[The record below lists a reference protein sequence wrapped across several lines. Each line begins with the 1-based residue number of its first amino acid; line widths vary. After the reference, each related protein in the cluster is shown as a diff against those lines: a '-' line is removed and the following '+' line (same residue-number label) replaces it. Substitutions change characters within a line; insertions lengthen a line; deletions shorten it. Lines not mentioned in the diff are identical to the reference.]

1 MGIRDIFCE
10 SVFQNI
16 SRRLEGCWVMV
27 VRALEKV
34 VEKLV
39 VEEVVVGLSHLALE
53 ESIVLEKHRGDLE
66 SPVLWGDVI
75 EVFRIVLFHIIS
87 EVFLFLTK

>member
-1 MGIRDIFCE
+1 M
-10 SVFQNI
+10 V
-16 SRRLEGCWVMV
+16 VMV
-27 VRALEKV
+27 VMALEKV
-34 VEKLV
+34 V
-39 VEEVVVGLSHLALE
+39 VVVGLSHLALE
-53 ESIVLEKHRGDLE
+53 ESIVLEKHRCNLE

>member
-1 MGIRDIFCE
+1 MGD
-10 SVFQNI
+10 
-16 SRRLEGCWVMV
+16 GGDG
-27 VRALEKV
+27 
-34 VEKLV
+34 
-39 VEEVVVGLSHLALE
+39 VGKGGDGGWLSHLALE

-87 EVFLFLTK
+87 EEFLFLTK